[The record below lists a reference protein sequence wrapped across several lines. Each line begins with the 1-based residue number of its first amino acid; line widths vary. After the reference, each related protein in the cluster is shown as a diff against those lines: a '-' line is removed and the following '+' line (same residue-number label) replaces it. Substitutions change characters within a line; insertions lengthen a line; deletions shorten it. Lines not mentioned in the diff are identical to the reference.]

1 MAYEEYAKALK
12 LGEHAYRS
20 AVSRGEYPY
29 LPALDELLERTDVQ
43 TEVSLGLVDIPLDR
57 IVGTKTVGR
66 TSSFAANFMPLMPEG
81 SEFASKWMNL
91 LQYQTEEGVRDPI
104 VAYEFMNRFY
114 VLEGN
119 KRVSVFKYL
128 HASSIEGTVTR
139 IIPRKTG
146 ETENRIYYEFLDFYR
161 NTRINDIWFTRTGSF
176 AKLIQAVGKN
186 QDEEW
191 SQD

>member
-1 MAYEEYAKALK
+1 M
-12 LGEHAYRS
+12 
-20 AVSRGEYPY
+20 
-29 LPALDELLERTDVQ
+29 
-43 TEVSLGLVDIPLDR
+43 
-57 IVGTKTVGR
+57 GR
-66 TSSFAANFMPLMPEG
+66 TQLFCGEFYALMPEG

-161 NTRINDIWFTRTGSF
+161 NTRIMIIWFTRTGSF

-191 SQD
+191 SQEERREFSSSFSVLKNCSGKKAERSFLSRQGTHSSFI